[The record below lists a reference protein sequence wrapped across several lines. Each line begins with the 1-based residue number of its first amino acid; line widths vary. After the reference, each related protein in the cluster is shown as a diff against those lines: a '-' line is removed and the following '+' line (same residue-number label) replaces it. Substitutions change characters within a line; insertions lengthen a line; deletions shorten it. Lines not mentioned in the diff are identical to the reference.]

1 MAEYSKTNVED
12 IETRDVE
19 GIEPGLKAVG
29 YELRPAKTRPS
40 VWTYEDGESNDP
52 HYQREQEELYHV
64 LSGRFE
70 MRVGEEVTELA
81 ASDVVVVEP
90 AAVRQLTCQEAGEV
104 FVVGAP
110 NVSDDAVVVDSE
122 EET

>member
-1 MAEYSKTNVED
+1 MADYAKASLDE

-19 GIEPGLKAVG
+19 TIEPGLKAVG
-29 YELRPAKTRPS
+29 YELRPSKMRPS
-40 VWTYEDGESNDP
+40 VWAYDEGESNNP

-70 MRVGEEVTELA
+70 MTIDEEAIELA
-81 ASDVVVVEP
+81 AGDVVVVEP
-90 AAVRQLTCQEAGEV
+90 AAIRQLTCREAGEV

-110 NVSDDAVVVDSE
+110 NVSDDGVVVDRE
-122 EET
+122 E

>member
-1 MAEYSKTNVED
+1 MADYAKANVDE

-19 GIEPGLKAVG
+19 TIEPQLKAVG
-29 YELRPAKTRPS
+29 YELRPSEMRPS
-40 VWTYEDGESNDP
+40 VWVYSENESNNP

-70 MRVGEEVTELA
+70 MTIDEETTDLEPG
-81 ASDVVVVEP
+81 DIVVVPP
-90 AAVRQLTCQEAGEV
+90 AAIRQLTCREAGEV

-110 NVSDDAVVVDSE
+110 NASDDGVVVDSE
-122 EET
+122 E

>member
-1 MAEYSKTNVED
+1 MTDYAKANVDD

-19 GIEPGLKAVG
+19 TIEPQLKAVG
-29 YELRPAKTRPS
+29 YELRPSEMRPS
-40 VWTYEDGESNDP
+40 VWVYDEGESNNP

-70 MRVGEEVTELA
+70 MTIGEETTELEPG
-81 ASDVVVVEP
+81 DVVVVEP
-90 AAVRQLTCQEAGEV
+90 AAIRQLTCREAGEV

-110 NVSDDAVVVDSE
+110 NVSDDGVVVDSE
-122 EET
+122 K